1 MASMRDIKRRKTGIQ
16 STQQITKAM
25 KLVSTVK
32 LQRAKARAEQNKN
45 YMMLMYDTIVSIT
58 SKSGYIDHPFMMPN
72 GSSKKAVILIT
83 SNRGLAGGY
92 NSNITK
98 LVTQSGWDPAET
110 VIYAIGKKGRDG
122 VKRKGFEVVY
132 ENAGM
137 IDEPVYADA
146 IELANELLRKYAEGE
161 IGEIYIAYTIFKNT
175 VVHVP
180 RLQKLLPLGKG
191 STPTESVTGK
201 EGEETILPDAREE
214 SAKRALMTYEPD
226 PDEALSAIIPKYV
239 TSLIYGALIEAVA
252 SENGARMQAMD
263 SATDNAEKMI
273 SSLEL
278 QYNRARQ
285 GAITQ
290 ELTEIIGGADALS
303 S

>member
-32 LQRAKARAEQNKN
+32 LQRAKTRAEQSKN
-45 YMMLMYDTIVSIT
+45 YTMQMYDTIVSIMN
-58 SKSGYIDHPFMMPN
+58 KSGYIDHPLMKPN
-72 GSSKKAVILIT
+72 GCNKKAVILIT

-98 LVTQSGWDPAET
+98 LVTQSGWSADEL
-110 VIYAIGKKGRDG
+110 VIYAIGKKGRDS
-122 VKRKGFEVVY
+122 VKRAGYEVVY
-132 ENAGM
+132 ENSEM
-137 IDEPVYADA
+137 IEEPIYSDA
-146 IELANELLRKYAEGE
+146 SDLAKELLEKYTEGK

-180 RLQKLLPLGKG
+180 RLQKLLPLGEE
-191 STPTESVTGK
+191 STPTESVSGR
-201 EGEETILPDAREE
+201 EGEDSIKPDAGEE

-226 PDEALSAIIPKYV
+226 SDEALNAIIPKYV

-273 SSLEL
+273 SGLEL

-290 ELTEIIGGADALS
+290 ELTEIIGGAEAIG
-303 S
+303 